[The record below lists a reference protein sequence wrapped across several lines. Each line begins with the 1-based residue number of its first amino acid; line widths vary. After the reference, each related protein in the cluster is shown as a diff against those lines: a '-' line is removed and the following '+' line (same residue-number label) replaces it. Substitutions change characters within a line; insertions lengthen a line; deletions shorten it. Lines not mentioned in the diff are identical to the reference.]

1 MAQTATT
8 REPRSIVKQVDKAIL
23 YSDGTIL
30 IKDVRASYP
39 HIMSPYKGTEGSDIG
54 KYGIVGLIPKA
65 KAYFPAKDLIRDEI
79 NRILKENKIGN
90 FKADLKFLRDG
101 DLAGKDEYEG
111 HYTINASETRRP
123 QARDIVRDP
132 KTKKPRVLVPG
143 VDDDVIYAGCWV
155 NILIRPWWQNSA
167 KWGKRV
173 NAGLTAVQFVRDDEP
188 FGQGRIT
195 SEDVD
200 ETFDEFADEA
210 SGYDDELGEVEDEL

>member
-1 MAQTATT
+1 M
-8 REPRSIVKQVDKAIL
+8 
-23 YSDGTIL
+23 
-30 IKDVRASYP
+30 
-39 HIMSPYKGTEGSDIG
+39 
-54 KYGIVGLIPKA
+54 
-65 KAYFPAKDLIRDEI
+65 
-79 NRILKENKIGN
+79 
-90 FKADLKFLRDG
+90 
-101 DLAGKDEYEG
+101 
-111 HYTINASETRRP
+111 
-123 QARDIVRDP
+123 
-132 KTKKPRVLVPG
+132 
-143 VDDDVIYAGCWV
+143 IYAGCWV